1 MTPLHRHRSSKVFL
15 DALPEICIMNEL
27 SENRMPLPDLSNKEG
42 IIDLIVERLG
52 HVPID
57 YEERVDFIRGKN
69 GTADRWLAAGVIL
82 LLQQRKGAGQESEFV
97 LQLIKRS
104 SIVPQPGDISCP
116 GGMLHPVADRL
127 LRHLIS
133 SGLTP
138 IIQGKARSLVR
149 ARGAKTLD
157 HITLFLTNALREA
170 WEEVRVNPLNI
181 RFLGALP
188 SRELYVFSRI
198 IFPVVGLVRRDW
210 TFQPNREVERI
221 VEIPLKAFFEKENY
235 GTLTVEVETPL
246 PFRQHVEQIRDFPC
260 FLFTPPGGSEEILWG
275 ATMFIIMNFLEIV
288 FGFQMPEEIS
298 NRVVRKSL
306 RADYATG
313 NHDPSLP

>member
-1 MTPLHRHRSSKVFL
+1 MTPMFGCRASKVFL
-15 DALPEICIMNEL
+15 DALLEICIMDEL

-57 YEERVDFIRGKN
+57 YEERIEFIRDKN
-69 GTADRWLAAGVIL
+69 GATDRWLAAGVIL
-82 LLQQRKGAGQESEFV
+82 LIHYHEEAGREGQFL

-127 LRHLIS
+127 LKYLIS
-133 SGLTP
+133 SGLTQ
-138 IIQGKARSLVR
+138 IIQGKARSLAR
-149 ARGAKTLD
+149 ARGTKTLD
-157 HITLFLTNALREA
+157 HICLFLTNALREA

-198 IFPVVGLVRRDW
+198 IFPVVGFVRRDW

-221 VEIPLKAFFEKENY
+221 VEIPLKAFFDKDNY
-235 GTLTVEVETPL
+235 GTLIVEIETPI

-260 FLFTPPGGSEEILWG
+260 LLFTPPGGSEEILWG
-275 ATMFIIMNFLEIV
+275 ATMSIITNFLEIV
-288 FGFQMPEEIS
+288 FGFHVPEERS
-298 NRVVRKSL
+298 NRVIRKSL
-306 RADYATG
+306 RSDYATG
-313 NHDPSLP
+313 NHDPTLR